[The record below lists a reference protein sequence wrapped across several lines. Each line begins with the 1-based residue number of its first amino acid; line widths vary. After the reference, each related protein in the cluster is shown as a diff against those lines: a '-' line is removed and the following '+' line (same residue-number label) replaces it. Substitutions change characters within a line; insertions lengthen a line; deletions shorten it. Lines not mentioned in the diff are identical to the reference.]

1 MDSQQQYAER
11 LALIEKTIALEPT
24 ERIPALYMGIAPAA
38 RQMGVTMAQY
48 CAEPE
53 TALSCTLDYV
63 DQLGTL
69 DGINLHPPTNMTW
82 LLTAIWYSRI
92 LTPGKELG
100 EDDLWQVQEAE
111 VMKADEYRVLID
123 DGYEAFQ
130 QLMFPRVID
139 PDFLAAGQQY
149 LVENGNRDFRK
160 IEERGYVPLSC
171 GITTIP
177 FEMLCGAR
185 SMQEFFLDLY
195 RRPDEIQA
203 AMDVMVPALIGLGV
217 GTAQLLGVPR
227 VWLGGW
233 RSASA
238 MVAPK
243 LWDRFVWPYYV
254 TIANGLIDAGVTPIF
269 HWDQDW
275 TRDLARMRELPAKKC
290 LLNPDGMTDV
300 RKAKE
305 VLGDHMAIVG
315 DLPSSILAAG
325 TPDDVRTY
333 IRDLVRDVGP
343 EGLILCPGCDA
354 PINTKAENMVAFA
367 EACAELGPS
376 A

>member
-1 MDSQQQYAER
+1 MTAQELYTER
-11 LALIEKTIALEPT
+11 MALINKALALEPV

-38 RQMGVTMAQY
+38 KQMGVTMAQY
-48 CAEPE
+48 CAEPDV
-53 TALSCTLDYV
+53 ALSATLDYV
-63 DQLGTL
+63 DKLGTL

-82 LLTAIWYSRI
+82 LLTAIWFSHI
-92 LTPGKELG
+92 LTPGQELA
-100 EDDLWQVQEAE
+100 EDDLWQVAEAE
-111 VMKADEYRVLID
+111 VMKPDEYKVLID
-123 DGYEAFQ
+123 NGYEAFQ
-130 QLMFPRVID
+130 QLIFPRVID
-139 PDFLAAGQQY
+139 LDFLAAGQKY
-149 LVENGNRDFRK
+149 LVESGNGVYRT
-160 IEERGYVPLSC
+160 IEGRGYVPLSC

-195 RRPDEIQA
+195 RRPDEVQA
-203 AMDVMVPALIGLGV
+203 AMDVMVPDLIGLGV

-233 RSASA
+233 RAASA
-238 MVAPK
+238 MLAPK
-243 LWDRFVWPYYV
+243 LWDRFVWPYYK

-275 TRDLARMRELPAKKC
+275 TRDLARLRELPAKSC
-290 LLNPDGMTDV
+290 ALNPDGMTDV

-315 DLPSSILAAG
+315 DVPSSIFAAG
-325 TPDDVRTY
+325 TPADVREY
-333 IRDLVRDVGP
+333 VRSLVADVGP

-354 PINTKAENMVAFA
+354 PINTKAENMEAFA
-367 EACAELGPS
+367 AACVEFGKGA
-376 A
+376 

>member
-1 MDSQQQYAER
+1 MTRQELYTER
-11 LALIEKTIALEPT
+11 MTLINKALALEPV

-38 RQMGVTMAQY
+38 KQMGVTMARY
-48 CAEPE
+48 CADPDA
-53 TALSCTLDYV
+53 ALAATLDYV
-63 DQLGTL
+63 DKLGNL

-82 LLTAIWYSRI
+82 LLTAIWFSHI
-92 LTPGKELG
+92 LTPGKELA
-100 EDDLWQVQEAE
+100 EDALWQVAEAE
-111 VMKADEYRVLID
+111 VMKPDEYKVLID
-123 DGYEAFQ
+123 NGYATFQ
-130 QLMFPRVID
+130 QLIFPRVID
-139 PDFLAAGQQY
+139 PDFLAAGQKY
-149 LVENGNRDFRK
+149 LVESGNGVYRT
-160 IEERGYVPLSC
+160 IESRGYVPLSC

-195 RRPDEIQA
+195 RRPDEVQA
-203 AMDVMVPALIGLGV
+203 AMDVMVPDLIGLGV

-233 RSASA
+233 RAASA
-238 MVAPK
+238 MLAPK
-243 LWDRFVWPYYV
+243 LWDRFVWPYYE

-275 TRDLARMRELPAKKC
+275 TRDLARLRELPAKKC
-290 LLNPDGMTDV
+290 ALNPDGMTDV

-315 DLPSSILAAG
+315 DVPSSIFAAG
-325 TPDDVRTY
+325 RPEDVREY
-333 IRDLVRDVGP
+333 VRALVADVGP

-354 PINTKAENMVAFA
+354 PINTKAENMEAFA
-367 EACAELGPS
+367 AACAEFGRG